1 MLKRYSK
8 GLFCVAAGAT
18 LLLCACNDE
27 ITEVTEIRE
36 VGMQIVAA
44 GDSLPK
50 CTAENE
56 GAMVYSVDSAA
67 AYLCDSKA
75 WTSLKGEKG
84 DKGEPGA
91 QGGKGDKGDKGD
103 QGENGNPGNPGGNG
117 KDGTSCTTEI
127 LPDSSGY
134 KIICGKDSVGVVLNG
149 KDGIS
154 GLDAECPVKEK
165 EEDYNPTA
173 MCGDVPYDPNK
184 EECDGMCGTT
194 PYISSRYICDERDY
208 QIYKYVVICS
218 QTWLAENM
226 RYRSK
231 YYTFYGAHEACP
243 SGWHLPDMAEFRI
256 LINYAGGEAVAGKR
270 LKATFGWED
279 EEGNPANGIDTYS
292 FSAIPSGYSYKGD
305 TRELHRS
312 AYFWTRTI
320 IERSEDYNTGYAL
333 SLRASSDGVSFRSFS
348 NPSNMPVGYNVR
360 CIRD

>member
-27 ITEVTEIRE
+27 ITEVTEVRE

-84 DKGEPGA
+84 DKGDLGEKGEPGA
-91 QGGKGDKGDKGD
+91 QGGKGDKGD
-103 QGENGNPGNPGGNG
+103 QGENGNPGNPGGDG

-173 MCGDVPYDPNK
+173 MCGDVPYDPDK

-194 PYISSRYICDERDY
+194 PYISSRYICDERDH

-231 YYTFYGAHEACP
+231 SYTFYSAQDACP

-256 LINYAGGEAVAGKR
+256 LINYAGGEAVAGKKM
-270 LKATFGWED
+270 KATFGWANA
-279 EEGNPANGIDTYS
+279 EGN
-292 FSAIPSGYSYKGD
+292 F
-305 TRELHRS
+305 
-312 AYFWTRTI
+312 FWTRTI
-320 IERSEDYNTGYAL
+320 IENSEDYNTGYL
-333 SLRASSDGVSFRSFS
+333 LYLHASSDSVSFQSFRNPSHIPTSFS
-348 NPSNMPVGYNVR
+348 VR
-360 CIRD
+360 CIKD